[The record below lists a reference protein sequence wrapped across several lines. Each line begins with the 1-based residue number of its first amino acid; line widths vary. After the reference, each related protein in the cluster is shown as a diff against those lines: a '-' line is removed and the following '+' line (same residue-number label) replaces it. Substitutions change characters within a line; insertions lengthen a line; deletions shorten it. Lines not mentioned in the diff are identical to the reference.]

1 MASTTGVVPET
12 PGRARDDD
20 VPAFPAAPTELAAME
35 AERDEKRRL
44 LDRAAE
50 AAVERQPRTALP
62 AGCSP
67 ADVPGLLQRYY
78 WSEPAAEGLGHDPA
92 QLPEPALGHPR
103 LPGGRPPG
111 AAAGAGPRPPAR

>member
-50 AAVERQPRTALP
+50 AAVEREPRAALAGGGSRPPEPAVERQPRTALP

-78 WSEPAAEGLGHDPA
+78 WSEPAAEVLGHDPA
-92 QLPEPALGHPR
+92 ELA
-103 LPGGRPPG
+103 
-111 AAAGAGPRPPAR
+111 